1 MIGRSFNVFNFWISG
16 AKSREECTN
25 RCNVGEGEMA
35 LCDRNAHCMFLAETN
50 GYKCRCKDG
59 YSGDG
64 SHGNCTDNCKDFCR
78 NEGICLKVRQ
88 GYPRRSWIDLETPK
102 SLTRSGSPGKIRISM
117 AYLGIIVYWCK
128 IYNLESNFM
137 LCFRNK

>member
-1 MIGRSFNVFNFWISG
+1 
-16 AKSREECTN
+16 
-25 RCNVGEGEMA
+25 MA

-78 NEGICLKVRQ
+78 NEGICLKVIKIKALKLGVCVGSVIQ
-88 GYPRRSWIDLETPK
+88 ATGTLEFEVGLRP
-102 SLTRSGSPGKIRISM
+102 GSYGEV
-117 AYLGIIVYWCK
+117 L
-128 IYNLESNFM
+128 
-137 LCFRNK
+137 